1 MTDAIRVEGPPGVTT
16 QLRDY
21 RVRPDAWDEFLKA
34 WRRQVPPLRAA
45 HGFQVEAWTCPK
57 DARLVWFVSYPGSV
71 DDFEAAERAYYDS
84 DERAAFD
91 PDPRQFIEHADQSFV
106 ERVSLPR

>member
-1 MTDAIRVEGPPGVTT
+1 MTT

-21 RVRPDAWDEFLKA
+21 RVKPDAWNRFLDA
-34 WRRQVPPLRAA
+34 WQRQVPPLRAVY
-45 HGFQVEAWTCPK
+45 GFQVEAWTVPAE
-57 DARLVWFVSYPGSV
+57 ARLVWLVSYPGSV
-71 DDFEAAERAYYDS
+71 EEFEAAERRYYDS

-91 PDPRQFIEHADQSFV
+91 PDPRQFLERADQFFV

>member
-1 MTDAIRVEGPPGVTT
+1 MTDAPGVTT

-21 RVRPDAWDEFLKA
+21 RVRPDAWERFLDA

-45 HGFQVEAWTCPK
+45 HGFEVEAWTVPSE
-57 DARLVWFVSYPGSV
+57 ARLVWFLSHPGTV
-71 DDFEAAERAYYDS
+71 EEFEAADRAYYDS
-84 DERAAFD
+84 GERLAFD
-91 PDPRQFIEHADQSFV
+91 PDPRQFLERPEHFFV